1 MIYSDSKKEEK
12 KVLNRNNSASYIERK
27 EIRLF
32 KTDLKSQDFLRS
44 KLDKESIQLIFT
56 FYSIFTLIK
65 FSNI

>member
-32 KTDLKSQDFLRS
+32 KTDLKSQEFLRS

-56 FYSIFTLIK
+56 FSGG
-65 FSNI
+65 